1 MFDKEL
7 IERIQDESRPLS
19 TADTAAIERALEH
32 TSVFSIAEIPEEQVS
47 LAWRSRLNE
56 RVAQIA
62 AVTKRKTRW
71 ISIWRPALGLGLAGA
86 LAAAFMMRMAASSG
100 PAFAPKPAVEE
111 ALIQAHEMS
120 VQGSE
125 IAGAG
130 LAQHEAVPVASNSES
145 ELFDWSEVDVDTL

>member
-1 MFDKEL
+1 MFDKDL

-19 TADTAAIERALEH
+19 AADSATIERALEH
-32 TSVFSIAEIPEEQVS
+32 TSVFSIAELPEEQVS
-47 LAWRSRLNE
+47 LAWRSLLNE
-56 RVAQIA
+56 RVAQLA
-62 AVTKRKTRW
+62 AGAKRRTRW

-86 LAAAFMMRMAASSG
+86 LAAAFMMQAPSSSG

-130 LAQHEAVPVASNSES
+130 LAEHEAVPVAYNADT
-145 ELFDWSEVDVDTL
+145 ELFDWSEIDVDTL